1 MTQPYQRNSSPFQ
14 HKRFT
19 YPIKE
24 INSRH
29 NHCEIIQ
36 NFEFIMI
43 AIIVIVATLSCYIN
57 SIYAHIVDSNKTQVW
72 KNHQDN
78 LKIEF
83 GYLPEKPVIDTFT
96 SLAFSVT
103 NLQTGEHDGE
113 GVAQVTVTNGQR
125 LFKFEN
131 VSVQNGDFTVD
142 YLFPDDGTH
151 QVLLR
156 LDRNDTIDL
165 ASFNVFVPHQSP
177 PDLLSNN
184 DNVIIGVGLIS
195 AVGIITI
202 LIIRKK

>member
-1 MTQPYQRNSSPFQ
+1 MV
-14 HKRFT
+14 
-19 YPIKE
+19 
-24 INSRH
+24 
-29 NHCEIIQ
+29 

-43 AIIVIVATLSCYIN
+43 AILVIVAALSCYIN
-57 SIYAHIVDSNKTQVW
+57 FSYSHIVDSNNTQVW
-72 KNHQDN
+72 KNSQDK

-96 SLAFSVT
+96 SLVFSVT
-103 NLQTGEHDGE
+103 NLQTGEHTGD

-177 PDLLSNN
+177 PDLLSNK
-184 DNVIIGVGLIS
+184 DNVIVGIGLIS
-195 AVGIITI
+195 AVGIITV

>member
-1 MTQPYQRNSSPFQ
+1 MV
-14 HKRFT
+14 
-19 YPIKE
+19 
-24 INSRH
+24 
-29 NHCEIIQ
+29 

-43 AIIVIVATLSCYIN
+43 AILVIVAALSCYIN
-57 SIYAHIVDSNKTQVW
+57 FSYSHIVDSNNTQVW
-72 KNHQDN
+72 KNSQDN

-103 NLQTGEHDGE
+103 NLQTGEHTGD

-165 ASFNVFVPHQSP
+165 ASFNVFVPHQTP
-177 PDLLSNN
+177 PDLLSNK
-184 DNVIIGVGLIS
+184 DNVIVGIGLIS
-195 AVGIITI
+195 AVGIITV

>member
-1 MTQPYQRNSSPFQ
+1 M
-14 HKRFT
+14 
-19 YPIKE
+19 E
-24 INSRH
+24 
-29 NHCEIIQ
+29 
-36 NFEFIMI
+36 NFEFILI
-43 AIIVIVATLSCYIN
+43 AIFVIVAILYNYIN
-57 SIYAHIVDSNKTQVW
+57 SSYAHIVDSNKTQVW
-72 KNHQDN
+72 QNPQDN

-96 SLAFSVT
+96 SLAFSIT
-103 NLQTGEHDGE
+103 NLQTGEHAGD
-113 GVAQVTVTNGQR
+113 GVARVTVTNGQR

-156 LDRNDTIDL
+156 LDRNDTINL
-165 ASFNVFVPHQSP
+165 ASFKVFVPHQSP

-184 DNVIIGVGLIS
+184 HNVIIGLGLIS
-195 AVGIITI
+195 VVGIITI

>member
-1 MTQPYQRNSSPFQ
+1 M
-14 HKRFT
+14 
-19 YPIKE
+19 E
-24 INSRH
+24 
-29 NHCEIIQ
+29 
-36 NFEFIMI
+36 NFEFIVI
-43 AIIVIVATLSCYIN
+43 AIFAIDATLSGYIN
-57 SIYAHIVDSNKTQVW
+57 SSYAHIVDSNNTQVW
-72 KNHQDN
+72 KYPHNN

-103 NLQTGEHDGE
+103 NLQTGEHAGD

-125 LFKFEN
+125 LFKFQN
-131 VSVQNGDFTVD
+131 VSVQNGDFFVD

-156 LDRNDTIDL
+156 LDRNDTINL

-184 DNVIIGVGLIS
+184 HNVIIGLGLIS
-195 AVGIITI
+195 VVGIITI

>member
-1 MTQPYQRNSSPFQ
+1 M
-14 HKRFT
+14 
-19 YPIKE
+19 
-24 INSRH
+24 
-29 NHCEIIQ
+29 Q

-43 AIIVIVATLSCYIN
+43 AILVIVATLSCHIN
-57 SIYAHIVDSNKTQVW
+57 FSYAHTVNSNNTQIW
-72 KNHQDN
+72 KNSQDN

-96 SLAFSVT
+96 SLVFSVT

-177 PDLLSNN
+177 PDLLSNKE
-184 DNVIIGVGLIS
+184 NVIIGIGLIS

>member
-1 MTQPYQRNSSPFQ
+1 M
-14 HKRFT
+14 
-19 YPIKE
+19 
-24 INSRH
+24 
-29 NHCEIIQ
+29 Q

-43 AIIVIVATLSCYIN
+43 AILFIVATLSCYIN
-57 SIYAHIVDSNKTQVW
+57 FSYGHIVDSNNTQVW
-72 KNHQDN
+72 KNSQDN

-103 NLQTGEHDGE
+103 NLQTGEHAGD

-177 PDLLSNN
+177 PDLLSNK
-184 DNVIIGVGLIS
+184 DNVIVGIGLIS
-195 AVGIITI
+195 AVGIITV